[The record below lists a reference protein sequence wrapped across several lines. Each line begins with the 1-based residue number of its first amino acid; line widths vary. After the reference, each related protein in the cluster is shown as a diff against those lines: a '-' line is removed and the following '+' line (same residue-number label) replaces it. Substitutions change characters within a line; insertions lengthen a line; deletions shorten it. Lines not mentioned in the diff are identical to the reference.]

1 MLASVHATIL
11 MIAEEL
17 LIDFRELVGE
27 HSGEN
32 LAHAVYDTL
41 DLYGLKGHIITINAD
56 NASNNDTMVEHLATL
71 LRQDF
76 IDFSPLHARMQ
87 CMPHTV
93 HLAALEVLQCQ
104 IDYFYL
110 ETTLIRWLSF

>member
-1 MLASVHATIL
+1 

-17 LIDFRELVGE
+17 LIDFCELVGE

-32 LAHAVYDTL
+32 LAHVIYNTL
-41 DLYGLKGHIITINAD
+41 NIYGLKDHVIAINAD
-56 NASNNDTMVEHLATL
+56 NALNNDTMVEHLVTL

-76 IDFSPLHARMQ
+76 INFNLLYAQMW

-93 HLAALEVLQCQ
+93 HLAALEVRRCQ

-110 ETTLIRWLSF
+110 

>member
-1 MLASVHATIL
+1 

-17 LIDFRELVGE
+17 LINFHELVRE
-27 HSGEN
+27 HLGEN
-32 LAHAVYDTL
+32 LAHAVYNTL
-41 DLYGLKGHIITINAD
+41 NLYGLKGHVIAINAD

-71 LRQDF
+71 LQQDF
-76 IDFSPLHARMQ
+76 IDFSPLHAQMW

-93 HLAALEVLQCQ
+93 HLAALEVCQCQ

-110 ETTLIRWLSF
+110 